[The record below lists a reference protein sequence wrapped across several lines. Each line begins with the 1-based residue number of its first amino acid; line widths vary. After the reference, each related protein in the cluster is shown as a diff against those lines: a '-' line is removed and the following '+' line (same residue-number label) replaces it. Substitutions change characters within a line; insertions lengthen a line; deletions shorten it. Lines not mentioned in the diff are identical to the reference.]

1 MKRSI
6 ARSPL
11 IETPNKW
18 IQTAEGVDQW
28 EYGDYK
34 HCLLSVRKTKE
45 GKYKPCVNGC
55 NNIHIEN
62 WTFNDPV
69 PVLFDTLEEAQRHA
83 FKYMDN
89 LRAKEGQENKLKQE
103 QLKIYLNAY
112 VQTAST
118 KI

>member
-18 IQTAEGVDQW
+18 LQTAEGIDHW

-34 HCLLSVRKTKE
+34 CCRLSVRKTEE
-45 GKYKPCVNGC
+45 GKYRPCVNGC
-55 NNIHIEN
+55 NNLHLEN
-62 WTFNDPV
+62 WTFNDPR
-69 PVLFDTLEEAQRHA
+69 PVHFDTLKEAQDHA
-83 FKYMDN
+83 FKYMDA
-89 LRAKEGQENKLKQE
+89 LRTREAEEFKLKHE

-112 VQTAST
+112 VQTTSA
-118 KI
+118 KM

>member
-18 IQTAEGVDQW
+18 IQTAEGIDQW

-34 HCLLSVRKTKE
+34 CCLLSVRKTKD
-45 GKYKPCVNGC
+45 GKYRPCVNGC
-55 NNIHIEN
+55 NNLHLEN
-62 WTFNDPV
+62 WVFNDPR
-69 PVLFDTLEEAQRHA
+69 PVHFDTLKEAQNHA

-89 LRAKEGQENKLKQE
+89 LRAREAREFKLKQDE
-103 QLKIYLNAY
+103 LKIYLNAY
-112 VQTAST
+112 VQTTSA
-118 KI
+118 KM